1 MFDPTEIDKIRAE
14 EKRWEEKTEKT
25 LAGNP
30 QRDSSFHTSSG
41 IPIKKAF
48 SPLDIPELDYLRD
61 LNFPGE
67 YPYTRGI
74 QANMYRGK
82 FWTMRQYAG
91 YGSAEDTN
99 RRYHYLLQQG
109 QNGLSVAF
117 DLPTQIGYDSD
128 HHLAE
133 GEVGKVGVA
142 IDSVADM
149 AVLFKGIPLDKV
161 STSMTINA
169 PASVLLAMYVVVA
182 EQNGIAATRLN
193 GTIQN
198 DILKEYSSRG
208 TYIYPPKPSM
218 RLITDTFDYCARE
231 IPGWNPISISGYH
244 MREAGCTAVQE
255 VAFTLCNAIAYV
267 EAALAAGLDVD
278 DFGPRLSFFFN
289 AHLNFLEEIAK
300 FRAARRLWAKTM
312 KERFGA
318 KNSRSCMLRFHV
330 QTAGSTL
337 TAQQPSNNVTRV
349 AWQALSAVLGGAQ
362 SLHTNSMD
370 EALAL
375 PSEQSAQVALRTQQL
390 IAYESGVADTVDP
403 MGGSFCIE
411 ALTREIERRAEDLIQ
426 KVDKMGGAVAAVE
439 GGYIQQEIQE
449 SAYAYQQEV
458 ESGDRIIVG
467 VNWLQ
472 AKESLVQE
480 LLEVDPQVR
489 ENQTRRIAELKRTRN
504 AEQAGSSLEK
514 LRRIAQGSGNL
525 MVPILECVRSFCTLG
540 EICDTM
546 REVFGEYRPT
556 IA

>member
-1 MFDPTEIDKIRAE
+1 MFDLIEIEKIRTAAQKWQNKLRE
-14 EKRWEEKTEKT
+14 SLSKHPERSK
-25 LAGNP
+25 NF
-30 QRDSSFHTSSG
+30 QTSSG
-41 IPIKKAF
+41 IPVQEF
-48 SPLDIPELDYLRD
+48 YSPVENAEMGYLRD
-61 LNFPGE
+61 LGLPGE
-67 YPYTRGI
+67 YPFTRGI
-74 QANMYRGK
+74 QANMYRGR

-99 RRYHYLLQQG
+99 RRYRYLLEQG
-109 QNGLSVAF
+109 QTGLSVAF

-128 HHLAE
+128 HTLAE

-142 IDSVADM
+142 IDSVNDM
-149 AVLFKGIPLDKV
+149 ATLFNGIPLDKV

-182 EQNGIAATRLN
+182 ERNGIPAAKLD

-231 IPGWNPISISGYH
+231 IPSWKPISISGYH

-255 VAFTLCNAIAYV
+255 VAFTIANAIAYV
-267 EAALAAGLDVD
+267 ETAIKTGLLVD

-312 KERFGA
+312 KNRFGA
-318 KNSRSCMLRFHV
+318 KNPRSWMLRFHT
-330 QTAGSTL
+330 QTAGVTL
-337 TAQQPSNNVTRV
+337 TAQQPLNNVIRV

-375 PSEQSAQVALRTQQL
+375 PSEQSVRVALRTQQL

-403 MGGSFCIE
+403 LGGSYYIE
-411 ALTREIERRAEDLIQ
+411 SLTDEIEKRAAEMIRKIDE
-426 KVDKMGGAVAAVE
+426 MGGAVAAVE
-439 GGYIQQEIQE
+439 RGYIQQEIQE
-449 SAYAYQQEV
+449 SSYLYQKQV
-458 ESGDRIIVG
+458 ESGERVVVG
-467 VNWLQ
+467 MNRFQ
-472 AKESLVQE
+472 IKETPDQE
-480 LLEVDPQVR
+480 LLQVNPAVR
-489 ENQTRRIAELKRTRN
+489 DVQSRRIAELRESRDAQKVK
-504 AEQAGSSLEK
+504 SSLANLKKTAAGE
-514 LRRIAQGSGNL
+514 GNL
-525 MVPILECVRSFCTLG
+525 MIPILDCVRSLCTLG
-540 EICDTM
+540 EICNVM
-546 REVFGEYRPT
+546 REVFGEYKQ
-556 IA
+556 A